1 MKKILLAT
9 MLSFLLVGCQ
19 TMEGMKED
27 INDGVNDIKEDIN
40 EGVNDIEEE
49 MNDMNNSNYK
59 YGLNLKELWTVPSF
73 CNATMSTTLF
83 RGY

>member
-1 MKKILLAT
+1 
-9 MLSFLLVGCQ
+9 
-19 TMEGMKED
+19 MEGMKED
-27 INDGVNDIKEDIN
+27 INDGVSDIKEDIN

>member
-27 INDGVNDIKEDIN
+27 VKDGVSDIKEDIN

-49 MNDMNNSNYK
+49 MDDMKDSNYK
-59 YGLNLKELWTVPSF
+59 YGLNLEELWTVPSF